1 MLKTGY
7 TQPALL
13 VGSWIIGALLAGLVL
28 LPAAAADD
36 LPSGVLFRDV
46 ADEVGLSFKHFIGAT
61 GEFYMTEIIGSGVA
75 LIDYDNDGDL
85 DVYLL
90 QGALLNQ
97 KKSMKES
104 LFSPPSGPLT
114 NKLFRNQLIEE
125 GKLRFS
131 DVTVK
136 AGVEGR
142 GFGLG
147 IAVGDYDNDGDLD
160 LYVTNSGSNI
170 LYRNDGDGTFRDV
183 TAYAGVDDPR
193 LSTGA
198 TFLDY
203 DSDGDLD
210 LFVLSYADFTIEG
223 NKDCYDS
230 LGRQDYCLPAQYH
243 PLPDR
248 LFQNNG
254 DGTFRD
260 VTNESGIASATGAGF
275 GITCADYNS
284 DGWIDVYIAN
294 DGTPNHLW
302 NNKGDGTFEE
312 IGLLAGVAFSGDG
325 MVEAGM
331 GVSTADFDSD
341 GHEDIFVTNLSGETH
356 ALYRND
362 GSGFFMDVRLR
373 FRLAAPSFPF
383 TGFGAAWF
391 DFDNDGDLDL
401 FAANGSVRTVAVLRG
416 TPYPYQQA
424 NQLFLNDGSTFVEIT
439 DKAGPALELH
449 EVSRGAAFGDID
461 NDGDIDIVVSNN
473 NGPVRLLSNV
483 GKYANHWLKVLLQ
496 RADGTPYGVGSLV
509 GLLQEG
515 KNPLWRRAHT
525 DGSYL
530 SANDGRVHFGL
541 GREAKVTG
549 LVVRWLGGNAEVWTG
564 VDVDEILTLQEGS
577 GKEWLAKP

>member
-1 MLKTGY
+1 MMKTRY
-7 TQPALL
+7 TQPTLL
-13 VGSWIIGALLAGLVL
+13 VGSWIVGALLVGLIL
-28 LPAAAADD
+28 RPAPAADD
-36 LPSGVLFRDV
+36 LPSEALFREV
-46 ADEVGLSFKHFIGAT
+46 ADEVGLSFGHFIGAT
-61 GEFYMTEIIGSGVA
+61 GEFYLTEIMGSGVA

-97 KKSMKES
+97 KKSMEES
-104 LFSPPSGPLT
+104 LFPPPAGPLT

-142 GFGLG
+142 GFGMG
-147 IAVGDYDNDGDLD
+147 AAVGDYDNDGDLD
-160 LYVTNSGSNI
+160 LYVTNFGSNI
-170 LYRNDGDGTFRDV
+170 LYRNDGEGTFRDV

-193 LSTGA
+193 FSTGA
-198 TFLDY
+198 AFLDY

-210 LFVLSYADFTIEG
+210 LFVLSYANFTIEG
-223 NKDCYDS
+223 NKDCYDT
-230 LGRQDYCLPAQYH
+230 LGRPDYCLPAQYH

-248 LFQNNG
+248 LFQNEG

-260 VTNESGIASATGAGF
+260 VTNESGIASAAGAGL

-325 MVEAGM
+325 IVEAGM

-341 GHEDIFVTNLSGETH
+341 GHEDIFVTNLTGETH

-362 GSGFFMDVRLR
+362 GSGFFADVRQR

-401 FAANGSVRTVAVLRG
+401 FAANGAVRTVAALRG
-416 TPYPYQQA
+416 KPYPYQQV
-424 NQLFLNDGSTFVEIT
+424 NQLFLNDGTTFLDIT
-439 DKAGPALELH
+439 DKAGPVLKLH

-473 NGPVRLLSNV
+473 NGPVRLLSN
-483 GKYANHWLKVLLQ
+483 GSKSANHWLKVLLQ
-496 RADGTPYGVGSLV
+496 RADGTSYGVGSLV

-515 KNPLWRRAHT
+515 KKPLWRRAHT

-541 GREAKVTG
+541 GREPKVTG
-549 LVVRWLGGNAEVWTG
+549 LVVRWLGGKSEVWKG
-564 VDVDEILTLQEGS
+564 VAVDKTLTLQEDS
-577 GKEWLAKP
+577 GKTWSAKP

>member
-1 MLKTGY
+1 MVKTRYHQLTLPVGSWIVW
-7 TQPALL
+7 ALL
-13 VGSWIIGALLAGLVL
+13 VGLILR
-28 LPAAAADD
+28 PAPAADD
-36 LPSGVLFRDV
+36 LPSGVLFREV
-46 ADEVGLSFKHFIGAT
+46 ADEVGLNFGHFIGAT
-61 GEFYMTEIIGSGVA
+61 GEFYMTEIMGSGVA

-104 LFSPPSGPLT
+104 LFPPPAGPLT
-114 NKLFRNQLIEE
+114 NKLFRNHLIEE

-136 AGVEGR
+136 ADVEGR
-142 GFGLG
+142 GFGMG
-147 IAVGDYDNDGDLD
+147 AAVGDYDNDGDLD
-160 LYVTNSGSNI
+160 LYVTNFGSNI
-170 LYRNDGDGTFRDV
+170 LYRNDGQGTFRDM

-193 LSTGA
+193 FSTGA
-198 TFLDY
+198 AFLDY

-210 LFVLSYADFTIEG
+210 LFVLSYANFTIEG
-223 NKDCYDS
+223 NKDCYDT
-230 LGRQDYCLPAQYH
+230 LGRPDYCLPAQYH

-248 LFQNNG
+248 LFRNEG

-260 VTNESGIASATGAGF
+260 VTNESGIASAAGAGL

-312 IGLLAGVAFSGDG
+312 IGLLAGVAYSGDG

-341 GHEDIFVTNLSGETH
+341 GHEDIFVTNLTGETH

-362 GSGFFMDVRLR
+362 GSGFFTDVRQR

-401 FAANGSVRTVAVLRG
+401 FAANGAVRTVAALRG
-416 TPYPYQQA
+416 KPYPYQQV
-424 NQLFLNDGSTFVEIT
+424 NQLFLNDGTTFLEIT
-439 DKAGPALELH
+439 DKAGPALKLH

-473 NGPVRLLSNV
+473 NGPVRLLSNA
-483 GKYANHWLKVLLQ
+483 GKSENHWLKILLQ

-515 KNPLWRRAHT
+515 KKPLWRRAHT

-541 GREAKVTG
+541 GREPKVTA
-549 LVVRWLGGNAEVWTG
+549 LVVRWLGGESEVWKGVG
-564 VDVDEILTLQEGS
+564 VDKTLTLQEGS
-577 GKEWLAKP
+577 GKPWSAKP